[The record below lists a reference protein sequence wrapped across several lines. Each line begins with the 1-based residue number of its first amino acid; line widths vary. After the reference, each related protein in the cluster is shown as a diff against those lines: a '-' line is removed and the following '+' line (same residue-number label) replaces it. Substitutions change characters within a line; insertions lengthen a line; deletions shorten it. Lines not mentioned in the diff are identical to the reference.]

1 MSIADYRQSAP
12 ATARPDES
20 VRDAAKRMQQL
31 GIGSLVVVDELERP
45 VGMLTDR
52 DIVQNVVRRRR
63 DPDAVAIE
71 EVMSRDVVSVWNRA
85 PLVRVF
91 HPMRQEGVRRVLSV
105 DSEGKLDG
113 IVTYDDVLPLV
124 AKDLS
129 LAAEVIRAQAPGA
142 RSDS

>member
-91 HPMRQEGVRRVLSV
+91 HRMRQEGVRRVLSV

>member
-91 HPMRQEGVRRVLSV
+91 HRMRQEGVRRVLSV

-129 LAAEVIRAQAPGA
+129 LAAEVIRSQAPGA